1 MGRLEAWCGVAR
13 ARRLR
18 AGVPSL
24 ASPARAA
31 RHGARAHAPSAG
43 AARERLRRCQRL
55 HGGGG
60 GGEGGGGVRWASP
73 AGVAAGVADVV
84 VGAVG
89 AEAGAVAGAAGRRR
103 VGPAAVAQTA
113 AM

>member
-55 HGGGG
+55 R
-60 GGEGGGGVRWASP
+60 GGEGGGGRWASP

-103 VGPAAVAQTA
+103 VGAAAVAQTA